1 MSCKSN
7 RSTCLCIISFLVVD
21 ELLKLLE
28 WRDLLLHLLLSLRR
42 LELGDLLVQLAHG
55 LKASISKLAM
65 DVRAAGEHLQL
76 VAKEQI
82 VILSSSNLQEIASLD
97 RLRDLHGI
105 DRRED
110 L

>member
-1 MSCKSN
+1 
-7 RSTCLCIISFLVVD
+7 
-21 ELLKLLE
+21 
-28 WRDLLLHLLLSLRR
+28 

-65 DVRAAGEHLQL
+65 DVRAAGEHFQL

-82 VILSSSNLQEIASLD
+82 VILSCRYLQEITSLD
-97 RLRDLHGI
+97 GLRDLHWI
-105 DRRED
+105 DRCED